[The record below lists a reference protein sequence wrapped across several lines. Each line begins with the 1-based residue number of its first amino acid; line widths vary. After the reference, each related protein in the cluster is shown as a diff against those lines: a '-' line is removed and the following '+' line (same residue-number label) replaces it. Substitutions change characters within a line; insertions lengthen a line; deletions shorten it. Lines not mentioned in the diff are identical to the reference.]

1 MRFLLFLSIAGVSF
15 AGQFTTSLGDSYP
28 YVISAITADSA
39 GNTYIV
45 GSRQLATAG
54 TVTLNSSTDL
64 AAGPDVFVSKLD
76 PSGNLLFTDTFAGKG
91 ADTGTAIALDPSG
104 NIYIGGTTTSPDF
117 PLSEAQQTQSN
128 SNGTGFIIKLT
139 NDGTTILYA
148 TYFGGVLGASSVSGL
163 ATDPK
168 GNLYATGLTSAS
180 DFVQASGLPTA
191 PLTPVNAFVT
201 VSNVFV
207 AEVPAAGGKT
217 LYSGEIAPTGNQAF
231 AANVNP
237 APGIAVDSAGEAFL
251 RYNNTF
257 NSGFIAKINAAGAGF
272 GFSPL
277 SFPVIIDA
285 IAVDT
290 MGDAYFAAYS
300 GYIAK
305 LNPAGAAVWTF
316 TLQGGGVTLPGEG
329 VTHPISIALDASDNV
344 WATGTTSSTTFPNAN
359 GWTTGSDFLIAVS
372 SSGSQSIYSALYPS
386 LTVEQAVSVDP
397 LGLVH
402 VAGTNTF
409 VAAIDPQAAPANNIF
424 VFQNAFGGNAT
435 ARLSPTEVVAIY
447 GPGIG
452 PTTAVSATPTN
463 GLYPTALAG
472 VEVSVNGTNI
482 PLLYV
487 SANQINAVFP
497 MEVTA
502 NSAATVRV
510 TNGSAVSSNYPVRIV
525 GSSPEANPTVINQD
539 GTVNSMSN
547 PAPGGSIVTF
557 WVTGFQS
564 SFAPLADGQVATV
577 ANNDA
582 CALESGCT
590 IIAQTINFFQLGMF
604 SIPTTVLYA
613 GAAPGIVAGVTQF
626 NLQVGTPTETLEF
639 FLGLNG
645 SYIGATVAVSPN

>member
-1 MRFLLFLSIAGVSF
+1 MRFLLFLFIAGVSF

-28 YVISAITADSA
+28 YIISAITTDSG

-54 TVTLNSSTDL
+54 TVTLNSSTNL
-64 AAGPDVFVSKLD
+64 GAGTDVFVSKLD

-91 ADTGTAIALDPSG
+91 VDAGTAIALDPSG

-139 NDGTTILYA
+139 NDGTTILYS
-148 TYFGGVLGASSVSGL
+148 TYFGGALGASSVSGL
-163 ATDPK
+163 ATDTK
-168 GNLYATGLTSAS
+168 GNLYVTGLTSAS

-191 PLTPVNAFVT
+191 PLTPVNAFVN

-207 AEVPAAGGKT
+207 AEIPAAGGKI

-231 AANVNP
+231 ATA
-237 APGIAVDSAGEAFL
+237 APGIAVDSAGEVFL

-257 NSGFIAKINAAGAGF
+257 NSGFAAKINAAGAGF
-272 GFSPL
+272 GFSPI
-277 SFPVIIDA
+277 SFPATVNA
-285 IAVDT
+285 IAVDAA
-290 MGDAYFAAYS
+290 GDAYLAT
-300 GYIAK
+300 GGTIEK
-305 LNPAGAAVWTF
+305 LNPTGTAAWTF
-316 TLQGGGVTLPGEG
+316 TMPPGI
-329 VTHPISIALDASDNV
+329 VDSSPISIALDASGNV
-344 WATGTTSSTTFPNAN
+344 WATGMTSSTTFPNAN
-359 GWTTGSDFLIAVS
+359 GWTTGTDFLIAVN
-372 SSGSQSIYSALYPS
+372 SSGSQLTYSALYPS
-386 LTVEQAVSVDP
+386 FTVEHAVSVDP
-397 LGLVH
+397 SGLVH
-402 VAGTNTF
+402 VAGTNAF
-409 VAAIDPQAAPANNIF
+409 VAAIDPQAAPAKNMF
-424 VFQNAFGGNAT
+424 VFQNAFRGNAT
-435 ARLSPTEVVAIY
+435 ARLSPAEVVAIY

-452 PTTAVSATPTN
+452 PSTAVSATPTN
-463 GLYPTALAG
+463 GFYPTTLGG

-510 TNGSAVSSNYPVRIV
+510 TNGAAVSASYPVRIV
-525 GSSPEANPTVINQD
+525 GSSPGANPTVINQD
-539 GTVNSMSN
+539 GTINSISN

-557 WVTGFQS
+557 YVTGFQP

-590 IIAQTINFFQLGMF
+590 ITAQTVAFFHLG
-604 SIPTTVLYA
+604 SLSVPATVLYA

-626 NLQVGTPTETLEF
+626 NLQVGTPPAANEF
-639 FLGLNG
+639 FLALNG
-645 SYIGATVAVSPN
+645 SYIGAAVVVSPN

>member
-1 MRFLLFLSIAGVSF
+1 MRLFLFLSIAGVSF

-28 YVISAITADSA
+28 YLISAITTDSA

-54 TVTLNSSTDL
+54 TVTLNSSTNL
-64 AAGPDVFVSKLD
+64 GAGSDVFVSKLD

-91 ADTGTAIALDPSG
+91 VDTGTAIALDPSG

-139 NDGTTILYA
+139 NDGTTILYS
-148 TYFGGVLGASSVSGL
+148 TYFGGALGASSVSGL
-163 ATDPK
+163 ATDTI
-168 GNLYATGLTSAS
+168 GNLYATGLTAAS
-180 DFVQASGLPTA
+180 DFAQTSGLPTA
-191 PLTPVNAFVT
+191 SLSVAA
-201 VSNVFV
+201 VFV
-207 AEVPAAGGKT
+207 AEIPAAGGKI
-217 LYSGEIAPTGNQAF
+217 LYSGAIAPTGNQAF
-231 AANVNP
+231 ATYPA

-277 SFPVIIDA
+277 SFPVNINA

-290 MGDAYFAAYS
+290 VGDAYFAANG

-305 LNPAGAAVWTF
+305 LSPTGSAFWAF
-316 TLQGGGVTLPGEG
+316 TLPGGGVTD
-329 VTHPISIALDASDNV
+329 PISIALDASDNV
-344 WATGTTSSTTFPNAN
+344 WATGTTSSTTLPNVN
-359 GWTTGSDFLIAVS
+359 GWTTGTDFLFAVN

-386 LTVEQAVSVDP
+386 FTVEQAVSVDA
-397 LGLVH
+397 LGSVH

-409 VAAIDPQAAPANNIF
+409 VAAIDPQAAPATNIF

-463 GLYPTALAG
+463 GLYPTTLGG
-472 VEVSVNGTNI
+472 VQVSVNGTNI

-510 TNGSAVSSNYPVRIV
+510 TNGTAVSANYPVRII

-539 GTVNSMSN
+539 GTTNSISN

-557 WVTGFQS
+557 YVTGFQS

-590 IIAQTINFFQLGMF
+590 ITAATLGGGLTLPSASV
-604 SIPTTVLYA
+604 SIPATVLYA

-626 NLQVGTPTETLEF
+626 NLQVGTPTATNDFSLT
-639 FLGLNG
+639 LNG
-645 SYIGATVAVSPN
+645 SYRLGSVAVSAN

>member
-15 AGQFTTSLGDSYP
+15 AGQFTTSLGDNYSYT
-28 YVISAITADSA
+28 ISAITTDSA
-39 GNTYIV
+39 GNTYVV

-64 AAGPDVFVSKLD
+64 GAGTDVFVSKLD

-91 ADTGTAIALDPSG
+91 VDTGTAIALDPSG

-128 SNGTGFIIKLT
+128 PNGTGFIIKLT

-148 TYFGGVLGASSVSGL
+148 TYFGGVLGASFVSGL
-163 ATDPK
+163 GTDAN
-168 GNLYATGLTSAS
+168 GNLYVTGLTGAS
-180 DFVQASGLPTA
+180 DFPQTSGLPTA

-231 AANVNP
+231 AADVNP

-257 NSGFIAKINAAGAGF
+257 NNGFIAKINAAGAGF

-305 LNPAGAAVWTF
+305 LNPTGAAVWTF
-316 TLQGGGVTLPGEG
+316 TLPGGGVSD
-329 VTHPISIALDASDNV
+329 PISIALDASDNV

-359 GWTTGSDFLIAVS
+359 GWTTGSDFLIAVN
-372 SSGSQSIYSALYPS
+372 SSGSQLTYSALYPS

-397 LGLVH
+397 SGLVH

-424 VFQNAFGGNAT
+424 VLQNAFGGSAT
-435 ARLSPTEVVAIY
+435 ARLSPAEVVAIY

-452 PTTAVSATPTN
+452 PTTAVSATPAN
-463 GLYPTALAG
+463 GVYPTTLGG
-472 VEVSVNGTNI
+472 VQVSVNGTNI

-510 TNGSAVSSNYPVRIV
+510 TNGTAVSANYPIRIV
-525 GSSPEANPTVINQD
+525 GSSPEANPTVIDQD
-539 GTVNSMSN
+539 GTINSMSN

-557 WVTGFQS
+557 YVTGFQS

-590 IIAQTINFFQLGMF
+590 INA
-604 SIPTTVLYA
+604 SHRWR
-613 GAAPGIVAGVTQF
+613 
-626 NLQVGTPTETLEF
+626 
-639 FLGLNG
+639 
-645 SYIGATVAVSPN
+645 